1 MSPVEHVAWCQG
13 TQGSRPS
20 RKWRVPAQEYSRH
33 EGLETR
39 HGEGTARASVGE
51 VPLEPP
57 QGVATSDSGPGR
69 GCGVRGAASTPLP
82 TQLPERPEPW
92 PRQEAR
98 PGPAGTHVFPAQRG
112 LAVLAVDVGHGVQPR
127 QQDPLLGRA
136 AAHVHPV
143 GTVWG
148 APEARPCRGG
158 SPQES
163 PSPTSPGLT
172 APSVSCVLTRS

>member
-69 GCGVRGAASTPLP
+69 GCGVRGVLHLLP
-82 TQLPERPEPW
+82 CPPSF
-92 PRQEAR
+92 PRGQSRGPGRRRAR
-98 PGPAGTHVFPAQRG
+98 GP
-112 LAVLAVDVGHGVQPR
+112 
-127 QQDPLLGRA
+127 RA
-136 AAHVHPV
+136 
-143 GTVWG
+143 
-148 APEARPCRGG
+148 
-158 SPQES
+158 
-163 PSPTSPGLT
+163 LT
-172 APSVSCVLTRS
+172 YFQPSVVLQFSQ